1 MALRY
6 VFLALIL
13 VLFSGAAIAQAPVA
27 EFETAWKYEVSSN
40 ASLRFKNGLGKYYT
54 SEIDPVAGEI
64 NTYQLT
70 EIDAVTGEATTLPE
84 TATQRNWFRTLY
96 ILPDHI
102 ITRSGPYG
110 TISVI
115 RRDNG
120 VIIGARRLRDR
131 IRDAYVEDE
140 VLYLIQMQEKNIVL
154 SQFALPGMAFLGET
168 TLSDR
173 PRSHLFAG
181 GRIVRFGAD
190 SARRDRHYGV
200 SFLSLSGEFIGER
213 PVTLTE
219 ARQRTYGCS
228 STLETANARYVIA
241 EHGCGHYLVID
252 AVSGDVSFELPV
264 YRDALKLQL
273 ALSER
278 YLFVRP
284 ERRSASG
291 GVRVPDLV
299 TVYDLASGQELARL
313 DLPDGAM
320 MAHEGK
326 LFLSTKAR
334 QTLQVSVYD
343 IDDAALFD
351 GERMKAEILA
361 ASAEAE
367 ASDDPYRALDV
378 FEQVSL
384 ARALRPI
391 PADWSDGP
399 HIAEHYARLLA
410 INPRTTRE
418 GVNLLRQLLPFAD
431 NAPALASA
439 LMAAELRQAIFSTD
453 RDIREPALEA
463 AWGPASKR
471 PLLAARSG
479 FTDIGNN
486 FDYDGVRYFQGRAY
500 VPCYDCGAS
509 EFIGVQVFDQATW
522 APIGMIDILRPDA
535 TQQESVSDI
544 AFIGGKLVVT
554 LATRFPV
561 GDEVNYYVFD
571 PITFEKL
578 ESYSSGLN
586 GALLQAVGAGGVA
599 GCECSRQRRVCTV
612 LEAPAH
618 AEAHSAKID
627 AQAVCDARSSL
638 PHTAMPLETVQR
650 IDELGFFPKHV
661 SKTYA
666 VGLADRRTNPVNLYE
681 FHRLD
686 GAAPPVRLA
695 RPVTGRQI
703 FLTQDERR
711 AIILDFSYTSLQ
723 YFSFDL
729 QTGEDRT
736 LISLPWEVGYSASAH
751 DGRTLFIA
759 YAGSVLAVDMVTGAV
774 RDFAYVFDDESETGS
789 RPVSIRSLHTDGDSL
804 LVISRKHGT
813 AIIDLERFYEVSEAD
828 TSLTPYLQTARA
840 LHDQ

>member
-1 MALRY
+1 MVIRY
-6 VFLALIL
+6 VFLVLTS
-13 VLFSGAAIAQAPVA
+13 VLFFGGAVAQAPVA
-27 EFETAWKYEVSSN
+27 EFENAWEHEVSSSF
-40 ASLRFKNGLGKYYT
+40 SLRFQNGAGKYYT
-54 SEIDPVAGEI
+54 SETDPVADGA
-64 NTYQLT
+64 NTYQLI
-70 EIDAVTGEATTLPE
+70 EIDAVTGDPTPLPN
-84 TATQRNWFRTLY
+84 TAVDQNRFRPLY

-102 ITRSGPYG
+102 ITRSGPYS

-131 IRDAYVEDE
+131 IRDAYIEDD

-154 SQFALPGMAFLGET
+154 SQFTLPGMAFLEET

-190 SARRDRHYGV
+190 NARRDRHYDV
-200 SFLSLSGEFIGER
+200 SFLSLSGELMGEHR
-213 PVTLTE
+213 VERAEL
-219 ARQRTYGCS
+219 RQQVYGCAP
-228 STLETANARYVIA
+228 TLEAANARYVIA

-252 AVSGDVSFELPV
+252 AVSGEVSFELPV

-278 YLFVRP
+278 HLFVRP
-284 ERRSASG
+284 ERRSARG
-291 GVRVPDLV
+291 GVRVPTLV

-361 ASAEAE
+361 ARAA
-367 ASDDPYRALDV
+367 AAAIDDPYRALDR

-384 ARALRPI
+384 ARALAPI
-391 PADWSDGP
+391 STEWSDSP
-399 HIAEHYARLLA
+399 RIAAHYARLLA
-410 INPRTTRE
+410 SNPRTTKE
-418 GVNLLRQLLPFAD
+418 GVSLLRQLLPFAHE
-431 NAPALASA
+431 APGIGPALE
-439 LMAAELRQAIFSTD
+439 AAELRQAIFSTE
-453 RDIREPALEA
+453 RDVREPALEA

-479 FTDIGNN
+479 FTDIGDN

-500 VPCYDCGAS
+500 VPCYDCGSS

-522 APIGMIDILRPDA
+522 APIGMIDVLRPDS
-535 TQQESVSDI
+535 TQQESISDI
-544 AFIGGKLVVT
+544 AFVGGKLVVT

-599 GCECSRQRRVCTV
+599 GCECSRRRRVCTI
-612 LEAPAH
+612 LETPAH

-650 IDELGFFPKHV
+650 IDDLGFFPKHV

-703 FLTQDERR
+703 FLTRDERR
-711 AIILDFSYTSLQ
+711 AITLDYSYTSLQ

-729 QTGEDRT
+729 ETGEDRT
-736 LISLPWEVGYSASAH
+736 LIALPWEVGYSASAH

-759 YAGSVLAVDMVTGAV
+759 YAGSVLAIDMVTGAV

-813 AIIDLERFYEVSEAD
+813 AIIDLERFYKVSGAD
-828 TSLTPYLQTARA
+828 TSPTPYLQTARA
-840 LHDQ
+840 LHGQ